1 MFYHLL
7 FTEERNKNTD
17 NYFFFFKLFLINGIL
32 HQLVSPPRT
41 KISTAEETTLS
52 EKNSITENGSAAGGS
67 VAQETLDPTALIVVV
82 VDETSGKVAAP
93 TNIDEL
99 FKHNSGTLCAEE
111 SSGLKNL
118 GQGERGAAAATDEKD
133 TVTKE
138 NMAAVKNNSSNSDV
152 RNMCTFTKMNCQLS
166 SLSSR
171 SIILMVFFSMVTVCN
186 SSSCVGCED
195 LPGTKS
201 GIAWND
207 GSDDCDAYA
216 ANDYC
221 LDYGAGDYE
230 EGAANDKW

>member
-1 MFYHLL
+1 M
-7 FTEERNKNTD
+7 
-17 NYFFFFKLFLINGIL
+17 
-32 HQLVSPPRT
+32 
-41 KISTAEETTLS
+41 
-52 EKNSITENGSAAGGS
+52 
-67 VAQETLDPTALIVVV
+67 QETLASTALIV

-99 FKHNSGTLCAEE
+99 FKHNSGILCAEE

-138 NMAAVKNNSSNSDV
+138 NMAAVKNNSSNFGV
-152 RNMCTFTKMNCQLS
+152 RNMSTFTKKNCQLS

-171 SIILMVFFSMVTVCN
+171 SIILMLLFSMVTLCN

-201 GIAWND
+201 GIVWDD
-207 GSDDCDAYA
+207 GYGGGCA
-216 ANDYC
+216 AFHDYC
-221 LDYGAGDYE
+221 ADYGTDDQG